1 MHILTYKFSTYNGLT
16 EINAIVSDTTY
27 IALGNV
33 SYTIKKRSYYII
45 VTLVLDVDL
54 IQKEN
59 RRGYTDGPVVKST
72 DGSCQ

>member
-1 MHILTYKFSTYNGLT
+1 MCHIQL
-16 EINAIVSDTTY
+16 
-27 IALGNV
+27 
-33 SYTIKKRSYYII
+33 KKRSYYII